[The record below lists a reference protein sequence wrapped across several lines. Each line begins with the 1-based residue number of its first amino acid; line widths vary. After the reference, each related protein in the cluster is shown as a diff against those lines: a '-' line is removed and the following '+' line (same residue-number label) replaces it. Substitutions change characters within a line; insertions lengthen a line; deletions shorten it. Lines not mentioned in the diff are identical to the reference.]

1 MQKFFY
7 STFIAIVTLI
17 GVNYQVWAQETT
29 TGVQFKPPPGYAGET
44 IIAEFDQLKVIPVLC
59 KNSPCKHPKIKDQEL
74 ILEGKISKT
83 SYSAS
88 GKEVSDVAVV
98 RNYETAIKSISGQR
112 VNDPE
117 SLVGP
122 HVFLVSKEGVNT
134 WIVLDKNFGGVYE
147 LTLVQEE
154 KMVQSVTA
162 SQLADSIKAD
172 GYATL
177 HINFD
182 TNKSILKED
191 GQAAVKEI
199 VALLKADSQLKLS
212 VEGHTDDAG
221 DAKSNKTLS
230 EQRAKAVMQ
239 AAVAQGVN
247 ASRLSSAGFGAEKP
261 VADNRN
267 EEGRAKNRRVELV
280 KK

>member
-17 GVNYQVWAQETT
+17 GGNYQVWAQETT
-29 TGVQFKPPPGYAGET
+29 TGVQFKPLPGYAGET

-199 VALLKADSQLKLS
+199 AALLKADSQLKLS
-212 VEGHTDDAG
+212 VEGHTDNAG